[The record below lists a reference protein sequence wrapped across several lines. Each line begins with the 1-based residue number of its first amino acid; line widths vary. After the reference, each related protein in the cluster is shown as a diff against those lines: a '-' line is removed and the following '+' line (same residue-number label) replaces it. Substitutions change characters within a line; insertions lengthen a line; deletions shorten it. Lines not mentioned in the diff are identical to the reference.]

1 MTTSR
6 PIWLGL
12 AAAAGAGPALA
23 ACLQPPEQRAVDLR
37 TVQSQL
43 MVAAITCR
51 REDDYN
57 RFVTR
62 FQPELARAHNT
73 LTGYFRRVHGAAG
86 QRQMDSYITNLA
98 NAQSQSALRQGN
110 QFCRNSEA
118 LWSSAA
124 GVANANAVPQLVT
137 QHQIVGA
144 LEAQACRTAPPP
156 AASRPAQQ
164 RTEAPAQ
171 PTRTAAV
178 APQGSNAAR

>member
-1 MTTSR
+1 MTTFR

-12 AAAAGAGPALA
+12 AVAAVAGPALA
-23 ACLQPPEQRAVDLR
+23 ACLQPQEQRAVDLR

-57 RFVTR
+57 RFVQR
-62 FQPELARAHNT
+62 FQPDLARAHNT
-73 LTGYFRRVHGAAG
+73 LTAYFRRAHGAAG
-86 QRQMDSYITNLA
+86 QRQMDAYITNLA

-124 GVANANAVPQLVT
+124 GVANVNAVPPLVA
-137 QHQIVGA
+137 QHQIVSA
-144 LEAQACRTAPPP
+144 IEAQACSAGNPP
-156 AASRPAQQ
+156 ASRPAQQ
-164 RTEAPAQ
+164 RTEAPAGSQ
-171 PTRTAAV
+171 RTAAV
-178 APQGSNAAR
+178 AQPGSAPR

>member
-12 AAAAGAGPALA
+12 AAAAVAGPALA